1 MNTSASLSAGAI
13 TAPMCMGIPAKPA
26 TWRPEAVLR
35 CEAEDAA
42 RHRGISLTRLVDA
55 CVEGILRL
63 SFLDHENRE
72 LVLNITRAL
81 GKPWAPLDV
90 VNRLISEIR
99 VQILEGRV
107 LSFNWGSQRN
117 QLHLFEADR

>member
-1 MNTSASLSAGAI
+1 
-13 TAPMCMGIPAKPA
+13 MGIPAKPA
-26 TWRPEAVLR
+26 TWRPEALLR

-63 SFLDHENRE
+63 SFLDNENRQ
-72 LVLNITRAL
+72 LVLNIARTL
-81 GKPWAPLDV
+81 GKPWTALDV
-90 VNRLISEIR
+90 LNRLVSEIR

-107 LSFNWGSQRN
+107 LSFHWGSQRN
-117 QLHLFEADR
+117 QLNLFDAGK

>member
-1 MNTSASLSAGAI
+1 MIPALSL
-13 TAPMCMGIPAKPA
+13 PMAMGIPAKPA
-26 TWRPEAVLR
+26 TWRPEAMLR

-42 RHRGISLTRLVDA
+42 RHRGISLTRLVDF
-55 CVEGILRL
+55 CVDCILRL

-72 LVLNITRAL
+72 LVLNISRAL

-99 VQILEGRV
+99 VQIMEGRV
-107 LSFNWGSQRN
+107 FSFNWAGQPK
-117 QLHLFEADR
+117 QLRLFDSK

>member
-1 MNTSASLSAGAI
+1 MNSALHL
-13 TAPMCMGIPAKPA
+13 PMCMGIPAKPA
-26 TWRPEAVLR
+26 TWRPEAMLR

-63 SFLDHENRE
+63 SFLDAENRE
-72 LVLNITRAL
+72 LVLNIARAL
-81 GKPWAPLDV
+81 GKPWGPLDV
-90 VNRLISEIR
+90 INRLISEIR

-107 LSFNWGSQRN
+107 FSFNWSGQPK
-117 QLHLFEADR
+117 QLRLFEER

>member
-1 MNTSASLSAGAI
+1 MNSALHL
-13 TAPMCMGIPAKPA
+13 PMAMGIPAKPA
-26 TWRPEAVLR
+26 TWRPEAMLR

-63 SFLDHENRE
+63 SFLDEENRQ
-72 LVLNITRAL
+72 LVLHISRAL
-81 GKPWAPLDV
+81 GKPWSPLDV
-90 VNRLISEIR
+90 INRLISEIR

-107 LSFNWGSQRN
+107 LSFNWSGQPK
-117 QLHLFEADR
+117 QLRLFEER

>member
-1 MNTSASLSAGAI
+1 MIPALSL
-13 TAPMCMGIPAKPA
+13 PMCMGIPAKPA
-26 TWRPEAVLR
+26 TWRPEAMLR

-63 SFLDHENRE
+63 SFLDDENRQ
-72 LVLNITRAL
+72 LVLSITRAI
-81 GKPWAPLDV
+81 GKPWTALDV

-107 LSFNWGSQRN
+107 LSFNWSGQPKQMGLIS
-117 QLHLFEADR
+117 LSPLEKSE

>member
-1 MNTSASLSAGAI
+1 MNSI

-26 TWRPEAVLR
+26 TWRPEAILR

-42 RHRGISLTRLVDA
+42 RHRGISLTRLVDC

-63 SFLDHENRE
+63 SFLDDENRA
-72 LVLNITRAL
+72 LVLNISRAL
-81 GKPWAPLDV
+81 GKPWGPLDV

-107 LSFNWGSQRN
+107 LSFNWSGQPQQMR
-117 QLHLFEADR
+117 LFDSK